1 MKQTRLT
8 NFDKNEKVELFLRVY
23 DIFYHDVT
31 SGVVIVAILSGVVFM
46 SFFHILYLHVLEI
59 KFQVDT
65 VASLNHLSTSIQSR
79 VYTIGRSDFKM
90 MFFQHPLDVL
100 TSNCNCLGMV
110 ILIIIMLKKLFFSDI
125 SVYAKPKKPG
135 CN

>member
-79 VYTIGRSDFKM
+79 VYTIERSDFKM
-90 MFFQHPLDVL
+90 IFFQHPLNVL
-100 TSNCNCLGMV
+100 T
-110 ILIIIMLKKLFFSDI
+110 LK
-125 SVYAKPKKPG
+125 
-135 CN
+135 